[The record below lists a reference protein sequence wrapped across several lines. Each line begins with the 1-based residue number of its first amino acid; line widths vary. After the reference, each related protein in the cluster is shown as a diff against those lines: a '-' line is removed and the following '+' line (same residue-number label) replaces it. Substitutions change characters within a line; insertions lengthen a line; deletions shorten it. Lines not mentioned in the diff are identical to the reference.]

1 MARPVAAINTTT
13 SHRTAATSDPR
24 PTANSPATAAEP
36 AIGTRGTT
44 TTAAAARTPRSHIKI
59 RTTTTKNGPALSLT
73 RRRQRLARANS
84 AGTRVP
90 RRPQSN
96 EITTLPVP
104 VATDRVRGAV

>member
-44 TTAAAARTPRSHIKI
+44 TTAAVAPTPRSHIKI
-59 RTTTTKNGPALSLT
+59 RTTTTKSGPALSLM
-73 RRRQRLARANS
+73 RRRQRQARNS

-96 EITTLPVP
+96 EITTLPG